1 MGILQ
6 YEGFQCLLR
15 NPATNAKCEERLV
28 WLWRETKANPQTLLI
43 FYSMGAKRFRQS
55 IEVYF
60 VQDCVNATI
69 KTFNFLIAN
78 DNVDFD
84 YALAA

>member
-1 MGILQ
+1 MALARDKSQ
-6 YEGFQCLLR
+6 
-15 NPATNAKCEERLV
+15 PTN
-28 WLWRETKANPQTLLI
+28 TLI

-55 IEVYF
+55 IEIYF
-60 VQDCVNATI
+60 VQDCVNVTI

-78 DNVDFD
+78 NNVDFD